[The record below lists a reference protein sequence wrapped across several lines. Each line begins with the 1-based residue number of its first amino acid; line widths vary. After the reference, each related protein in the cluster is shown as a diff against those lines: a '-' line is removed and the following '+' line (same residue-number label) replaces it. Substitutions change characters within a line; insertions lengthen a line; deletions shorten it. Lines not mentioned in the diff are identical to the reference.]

1 MGFSFFCYGCR
12 HHQDL
17 HGMTRSVPT
26 RRPSYLAAVCEHRR
40 SLDDALADPALG
52 FRALDDRDRGF
63 IRRLVAMT
71 LRRRGQID
79 ATLRG
84 LLRQWPKGLPG
95 EALRIGATE
104 LLFLDAPGH
113 AAVHSAVDIMAPGQT
128 AMRGLVNAVLRKLS
142 TEGAALVAAQ
152 DAAKLNTPDWLW
164 RSWTA
169 AYGETTA
176 RAIAV
181 AHLLEAPLDLCLRDA
196 EIGRAHV

>member
-1 MGFSFFCYGCR
+1 MRISYWSSDVCSS
-12 HHQDL
+12 DL
-17 HGMTRSVPT
+17 
-26 RRPSYLAAVCEHRR
+26 
-40 SLDDALADPALG
+40 
-52 FRALDDRDRGF
+52 
-63 IRRLVAMT
+63 
-71 LRRRGQID
+71 
-79 ATLRG
+79 LRG

-169 AYGETTA
+169 DRKST
-176 RAIAV
+176 RLNSS
-181 AHLLEAPLDLCLRDA
+181 H
-196 EIGRAHV
+196 